1 MITMMM
7 VETPLD
13 EIIDMV
19 AVWNGGVS
27 TTWPV
32 NVAILL
38 ATSHLGLTA
47 VGVLRIDLKPMLV
60 IMRYAIDAV
69 RMVQMSV
76 VEIVDMIAMADREVA
91 TVWPMNVIVIWVGVA
106 RRGHR
111 NLPHGR
117 GQTAPDRCA
126 NALTDRP
133 SPSSAQA
140 HLTLRP

>member
-1 MITMMM
+1 M
-7 VETPLD
+7 
-13 EIIDMV
+13 
-19 AVWNGGVS
+19 S

-47 VGVLRIDLKPMLV
+47 VRVLRIDLKPMLV
-60 IMRYAIDAV
+60 VMRYAIDAV

-76 VEIVDMIAMADREVA
+76 VQIVDMVAVADREVA
-91 TVWPMNVIVIWVGVA
+91 TLWAMHVVVIRMGLA